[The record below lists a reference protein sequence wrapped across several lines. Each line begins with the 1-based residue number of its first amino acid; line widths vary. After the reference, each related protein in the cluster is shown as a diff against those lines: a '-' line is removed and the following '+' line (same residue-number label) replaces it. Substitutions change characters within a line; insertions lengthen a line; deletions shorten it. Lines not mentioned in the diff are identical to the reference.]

1 MTRRRARLITLL
13 GVLVAVVGLAGYW
26 LTQDVQRKQ
35 LSVDQRRLIGIDA
48 DDFHVSF
55 VVAGRDINYVVHDAQ
70 PVYRQDGVIVDWI
83 WQGTRS
89 ALGTLT
95 DTILYVA
102 INGDDISMVA
112 IPRDTWL
119 ESTQRRINRVYH
131 DDGAEGLKRE
141 VEVILGV
148 PIDYYAIIKLDIFEG
163 LVDALGGVTV
173 DVPTDMRYSDNAAGL
188 HINIKAGR
196 QVLDGE
202 TASKFV
208 RYRELLRGDI
218 DRIDNVKRLAYAM
231 LQRLKELN
239 VRAVTKLPEL
249 IDTFFSDVETNAS
262 LGLVRQL
269 TSRLGNLDLTVTATL
284 PVYEPT
290 VPGRGG
296 IVLYDPVEVNRFMA
310 ATFGGEARAFVEAP
324 DLTLL
329 ITDAS
334 GEEELG
340 DWYRDTLITYGVPAD
355 SIMLRRS
362 AEIDT
367 TPTRMLATL
376 SSWEDADYLADL
388 LNVGKQ
394 QVDRFQPYQR
404 RNYQLELVLGGDA
417 LTRTSRHGPELASME
432 EQN

>member
-1 MTRRRARLITLL
+1 MTRRRARLVTLL
-13 GVLVAVVGLAGYW
+13 GVVLALVGLAGYW

-35 LSVDQRRLIGIDA
+35 LSVDQRRLIGIGA

-55 VVAGRDINYVVHDAQ
+55 VVAGRDIHYNVYDAE
-70 PVYRQDGVIVDWI
+70 PVYRQDGTIIDWN
-83 WQGTRS
+83 WRGTTS
-89 ALGTLT
+89 TAGTLT

-119 ESTQRRINRVYH
+119 DSTGRRINRVYH

-148 PIDYYAIIKLDIFEG
+148 PIDYYAIIKLDIFQD

-173 DVPTDMRYSDNAAGL
+173 DVPYDMHYNDNAAGL
-188 HINIKAGR
+188 HIRIKAGR

-202 TASKFV
+202 NAGKFV

-239 VRAVTKLPEL
+239 VRAVTKMPEL

-262 LGLVRQL
+262 VGLARQL
-269 TSRLGNLDLTVTATL
+269 SSRLGNLDLTVTATL
-284 PVYEPT
+284 PVNEPT

-310 ATFGGEARAFVEAP
+310 ATFGGEARAFSAAP

-334 GEEELG
+334 GDEAVGE
-340 DWYRDTLITYGVPAD
+340 WYRDTLVAYGVPPD
-355 SIMLRRS
+355 SVMLRS
-362 AEIDT
+362 VDHT
-367 TPTRMLATL
+367 DNTPTRLLATL
-376 SSWEDADYLADL
+376 KSWEDADYLADL

-394 QVDRFQPYQR
+394 QVDRFQPFQR
-404 RNYQLELVLGGDA
+404 RNYQLELVLGADA
-417 LTRTSRHGPELASME
+417 QTRTSRHSPQLALME